1 MTEALQ
7 LFNPTSLITLLFG
20 VILAWLVWP
29 LICGILGAGR
39 GQTGR
44 GIMHGLMWGPIG
56 IPIILMA
63 RRKHVCPTCGQ
74 RTLRDSPS
82 DLPRAVANPPTAR
95 PAGLPEHI
103 EQPPPPAAQSAP
115 PVVRDPR
122 PPEPLPTGDR
132 ERLIR
137 EAAAG
142 YSEEDV
148 ARLRAWVTQS

>member
-7 LFNPTSLITLLFG
+7 LFNPTSLITLLIG
-20 VILAWLVWP
+20 VILSWLVWP
-29 LICGILGAGR
+29 LICGILGARR

-44 GIMHGLMWGPIG
+44 GIMNGLLWGPIG
-56 IPIILMA
+56 VPIILIA
-63 RRKHVCPTCGQ
+63 RRKHICPTCGQ
-74 RTLRDSPS
+74 RTLRHHPPDIPF
-82 DLPRAVANPPTAR
+82 AVAIPPTAR
-95 PAGLPEHI
+95 PAKSPGLTEG
-103 EQPPPPAAQSAP
+103 PPPSAVDAP
-115 PVVRDPR
+115 PPVADEPR
-122 PPEPLPTGDR
+122 PAKPLSAEDR